1 MVDYLV
7 SNTSQAKA
15 PKENFL
21 LLFIWLQMGS
31 LFLWSHLQVLLI
43 PHLNPQPVEKRELSG
58 EFIHIQSIYFCL
70 KLDILTSEP
79 SVL

>member
-1 MVDYLV
+1 M
-7 SNTSQAKA
+7 
-15 PKENFL
+15 
-21 LLFIWLQMGS
+21 
-31 LFLWSHLQVLLI
+31 LLI